1 MENENPLE
9 ERFRAEVTVNGQ
21 PLRESTGYGR
31 YWRSEDGCCDED
43 ADRVL
48 EHYEL
53 ERDCGWAIWR
63 VCCLWNGGKLKPET
77 VELTMTA
84 EKEAVDG
91 AHLRRSRQNSA
102 ADRPRTGL
110 THTLRVLF

>member
-53 ERDCGWAIWR
+53 ERTAAGPS
-63 VCCLWNGGKLKPET
+63 GGCAARG
-77 VELTMTA
+77 MA
-84 EKEAVDG
+84 E
-91 AHLRRSRQNSA
+91 N
-102 ADRPRTGL
+102 
-110 THTLRVLF
+110 